1 MTVVYLDA
9 SAAAKLVLREQHST
23 ALRAWLAGRPIRVSS
38 RVIRT
43 ELLRAVRRAEPLRL
57 DRARRVLSR
66 LTLLELDEA
75 ILDSAVLLDPVEL
88 RSLDAIHIET
98 ARRLG
103 AELEA
108 LVTYDRRMIDGAT
121 RLGLPVASPA

>member
-1 MTVVYLDA
+1 M
-9 SAAAKLVLREQHST
+9 
-23 ALRAWLAGRPIRVSS
+23 RAWLAGRPIRVSS